1 MKKYLEGLQP
11 KLKDDLTSEK
21 DAINEACAS
30 LSAKEGRE
38 VTPLELA
45 AVLLKEKMDDP
56 GSALSE
62 ERDYSKSHNAS
73 IERNKEK
80 KRFVTDPNNQRF
92 FINVGF
98 EDGANEDNLKSFIIG
113 ETKGLKTSDFAD
125 IYLKGTF
132 SFFELPKAKGDE
144 VIAKVENSSFNGK
157 NVHVEKTERPSEGA
171 PKEKR
176 YGKPSY
182 AKKRYGDDHFSRD
195 HHSFHGKR
203 H

>member
-1 MKKYLEGLQP
+1 
-11 KLKDDLTSEK
+11 
-21 DAINEACAS
+21 
-30 LSAKEGRE
+30 
-38 VTPLELA
+38 
-45 AVLLKEKMDDP
+45 
-56 GSALSE
+56 
-62 ERDYSKSHNAS
+62 
-73 IERNKEK
+73 
-80 KRFVTDPNNQRF
+80 
-92 FINVGF
+92 
-98 EDGANEDNLKSFIIG
+98 
-113 ETKGLKTSDFAD
+113 
-125 IYLKGTF
+125 
-132 SFFELPKAKGDE
+132 LPKAKGDE